1 MTTIHAKVSRTDC
14 YLKVDGSLTS
24 GMVGVPIS
32 FEFTPEWKELKK
44 TAVFYAGTV
53 KRDRINIERS
63 TTVPAEVLQKS
74 MENLYV
80 GIYGYR
86 EDGTIVI
93 PTVMA
98 KVGMILRGA
107 NPSGDPGVD
116 PNLPIWAELEQR
128 VSDLEQNGAGSG
140 GSIIVDDEGYL
151 TTTTGGF
158 EIDADGYLIL

>member
-1 MTTIHAKVSRTDC
+1 MTSIHAKVSRTDC

-116 PNLPIWAELEQR
+116 PNLPIWA
-128 VSDLEQNGAGSG
+128 DL
-140 GSIIVDDEGYL
+140 
-151 TTTTGGF
+151 
-158 EIDADGYLIL
+158 